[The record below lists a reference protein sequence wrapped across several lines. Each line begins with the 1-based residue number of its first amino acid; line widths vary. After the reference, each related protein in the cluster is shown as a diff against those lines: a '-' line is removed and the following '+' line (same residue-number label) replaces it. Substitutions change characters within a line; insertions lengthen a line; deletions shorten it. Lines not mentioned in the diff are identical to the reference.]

1 MSKKKQLIFLIGLI
15 SVQFLYGQTE
25 PAVMDYTKPQDYTI
39 DAITVTGVNYLDP
52 NVVIGLSG
60 LAVGDKITVPG
71 DAITQAIK
79 KFWSQGLFSEV
90 KIFASKIEGDK
101 ISLQIKLEERPRLAK
116 VSFVGLKK
124 SEIDDLNDKLKLR
137 AGIQVT
143 DEVLKKIT
151 IEIKKHFLE
160 KGFYNLQ
167 TRIQQTPDTVQGNR
181 VNLRILVEKNQK
193 VRITDVIFTGNKEFP
208 EKRLRRTFKKTRKIS
223 LNFFKNHKFILANYK
238 DDKKLLIDFYN
249 DNGFRDAKIVSDS
262 VVMVGMNRVIVNI
275 KMYEGERY
283 YYRNISWVGN
293 TKYTGAQ
300 LNQSLG
306 IKKGDIYNQKLLKK
320 RLESDEDAVNSLYL
334 DYGYLFFTLIPA
346 EVSIQ
351 NDSIDFEMR
360 MYEGKQATINNVI
373 IKGNTKTNEHV
384 VRREIRT
391 LPGELFSKDKIIR
404 TVRELATLGHFDPE
418 KISPEPHPNIG
429 DGTVD
434 IEYGLEEKANDQ
446 LEVSGGWGAGMLI
459 GTLGIRFSNFSARHI
474 FEPKEW
480 RPVPSGDG
488 QTLSLRAQSNGSYY
502 RSYNI
507 SFMEPWLGG
516 TKPNS
521 MTITA
526 YNSKI
531 TDVSYNP
538 LTQTY
543 QNVSDGGWQV
553 INGVSVGLGR
563 RLSWP
568 DDYFQLYNEISYQQY
583 NMHNFNRYYV
593 VMNNGVSNNF
603 NFTTTLS
610 RNSISQPIYPRNGS
624 NFSLSLNLTPPYS
637 YIFTPGK
644 NYTDLS
650 MQQKYRWIEYFKWTF
665 KSENYLNLV
674 DKLVM
679 FTRAQYGLKGFY
691 NKTIGQSPFEGY
703 YVGGDGMVGYNYYGY
718 EIIPLRGYSNTGIG
732 NAIGALTPAS
742 GANLYAKY
750 TLEFRYPVS
759 LNPTATIYG
768 LAFLEGGNAWTALY
782 QFNPF
787 QVRRSAGVGVRAF
800 LPMFGMLGVD
810 WGYGFDDIPGN
821 PGQNHSQFA
830 FTLGQQF

>member
-1 MSKKKQLIFLIGLI
+1 MSKQKLLFFILGLI
-15 SVQFLYGQTE
+15 SVQFIYGQE
-25 PAVMDYTKPQDYTI
+25 PAVMDYAKPQEYTLDTI
-39 DAITVTGVNYLDP
+39 RVTGINYLDP

-71 DAITQAIK
+71 DAITSAIK

-90 KIFASKIEGDK
+90 KIFATRVEGAK
-101 ISLQIKLEERPRLAK
+101 MSLEINLKERPRLGK
-116 VSFVGLKK
+116 LSFVGIKK
-124 SEIDDLNDKLKLR
+124 SETDELNEKLKIR
-137 AGIQVT
+137 SGIQVT
-143 DEVLKKIT
+143 DELLKKIT
-151 IEIKKHFLE
+151 NEIKKHYLE
-160 KGFYNLQ
+160 KGYYNLQ
-167 TRIQQTPDTVQGNR
+167 TRIQQTIDTTEGNR
-181 VNLRILVEKNQK
+181 LNLRIFVEKNQK
-193 VRITDVIFTGNKEFP
+193 VKISAVNFTGNKVFT
-208 EKRLRRTFKKTRKIS
+208 EKRLRRTLKKTKQLS
-223 LNFFKNHKFILANYK
+223 FNFFKSHKFILANYK
-238 DDKKLLIDFYN
+238 EDKNKLIDFYN
-249 DNGFRDAKIVSDS
+249 ENGYRDAKIMSDS
-262 VVMVGMNRVIVNI
+262 VIMVGFNRVIVQINI
-275 KMYEGERY
+275 FEGAKY
-283 YYRNISWVGN
+283 HYRNITWIGN
-293 TKYTGAQ
+293 TKYSSAQ
-300 LNQSLG
+300 LNAALG

-334 DYGYLFFTLIPA
+334 DFGYLFFQLVPA
-346 EVSIQ
+346 EVSII
-351 NDSIDFEMR
+351 NDSIDLEMR

-391 LPGELFSKDKIIR
+391 LPGELFSKEKIIR

-418 KISPEPHPNIG
+418 KIVPDPRPNMA

-434 IEYGLEEKANDQ
+434 IQYNLEEKANDQ
-446 LEVSGGWGAGMLI
+446 LEVSGGWGAGMLV
-459 GTLGIRFSNFSARHI
+459 GTLGIRFSNFSARQI
-474 FEPKEW
+474 FDPKAW

-502 RSYNI
+502 RSYNV

-521 MTITA
+521 LSISA

-531 TDVSYNP
+531 TDATYDYTTGRYN
-538 LTQTY
+538 TAADAGY
-543 QNVSDGGWQV
+543 QV

-568 DDYFQLYNEISYQQY
+568 DDYFQLYNELSYQQY

-593 VMNNGVSNNF
+593 VMNNGKSNNL
-603 NFTTTLS
+603 NFTTTIS

-637 YIFTPGK
+637 LIFNPNK
-644 NYTDLS
+644 DYTNEP
-650 MQQKYRWIEYFKWTF
+650 QQVKYKWIEYFKWTF
-665 KSENYLNLV
+665 KSEYYLSLV

-679 FTRAQYGLKGFY
+679 MTKAQYGFKGFY
-691 NKTIGQSPFEGY
+691 NKTIGHSPFEGY

-718 EIIPLRGYSNTGIG
+718 EIVPVRGYSNTGFG
-732 NAIGALTPAS
+732 NAIGALTPPT
-742 GANLYAKY
+742 GANVYTKY

-759 LNPTATIYG
+759 LNPSATVYG
-768 LAFLEGGNAWTALY
+768 LTFLEAGNAWTNLNE
-782 QFNPF
+782 FNPF

-800 LPMFGMLGVD
+800 LPMFGMLGID
-810 WGYGFDDIPGN
+810 WGYGFDDIPWST
-821 PGQNHSQFA
+821 GQNHGQFH